1 MKSEGNII
9 GFASFYYHS
18 DHLGSSAYLTND
30 SGQVT
35 QILNYLPYGE
45 DWVDIQNNLDPSL
58 GQYTF
63 NGKEKDHE
71 SGFHYYGARYYWSE
85 VLTGWLSVDPMLD
98 NYPSISPYAYCAWN
112 PVKLVDP
119 DGCIVVPAENST
131 PQFVEYINQAKLLLC
146 QKGAANI
153 LYQLEVLP
161 IIIKIQEITYAEAE
175 AGRITHKSGVI
186 SWCPTAGLTTT
197 ENVVI
202 SPTTILNHE
211 FDHALQGIHNPKQ
224 KAQDK
229 ATEDYNY
236 DNAEERRVI
245 AGSEQET
252 AIKLGEILPGQ
263 ITRDNHLGKTIP
275 VESPTST
282 DVKIPFRISP
292 CGTVIDEITVN

>member
-1 MKSEGNII
+1 MP
-9 GFASFYYHS
+9 FY
-18 DHLGSSAYLTND
+18 
-30 SGQVT
+30 
-35 QILNYLPYGE
+35 
-45 DWVDIQNNLDPSL
+45 PSN
-58 GQYTF
+58 F
-63 NGKEKDHE
+63 NGKEKDYE

-85 VLTGWLSVDPMLD
+85 VLTGWLNVDPMAD
-98 NYPSISPYAYCAWN
+98 KYPTISPYAYCTWN
-112 PVKLVDP
+112 PVKFVDP

-131 PQFVEYINQAKLLLC
+131 PQFVEYINQAKILLC

-211 FDHALQGIHNPKQ
+211 FDHALQDILNPKQ

-245 AGSEQET
+245 TGSEQET
-252 AIKLGEILPGQ
+252 AIKLGEILPEQ

>member
-1 MKSEGNII
+1 MDINKLAESKRQKCQEWHKKKVDDDNEKNIK
-9 GFASFYYHS
+9 
-18 DHLGSSAYLTND
+18 HLNSSAHKTTRQLHTF
-30 SGQVT
+30 SWSSST
-35 QILNYLPYGE
+35 PY
-45 DWVDIQNNLDPSL
+45 
-58 GQYTF
+58 F
-63 NGKEKDHE
+63 NGKEKDRE
-71 SGFHYYGARYYWSE
+71 SGFHYYGARYHWSE
-85 VLTGWLSVDPMLD
+85 VMTGWLSVDPMAD
-98 NYPSISPYAYCAWN
+98 KYPNISPYNYCMWN
-112 PVKLVDP
+112 PVKLIDP

-186 SWCPTAGLTTT
+186 SWCPTADLTTT

-211 FDHALQGIHNPKQ
+211 FDHALQDILNPKQ

-245 AGSEQET
+245 TGSEQET

-275 VESPTST
+275 VESTTST
-282 DVKIPFRISP
+282 DVKIPFRTSP